1 MEPWLHHLFFLHH
14 FDPEEAASQALEG
27 LSGQLRPR
35 VALLAAA
42 SQEGIHCSRWQKQ
55 PQPLQRPLE
64 SRGRRRAP
72 ELPLLEVYRDLSE
85 SPLLEAY
92 LDSLHPA
99 YHLDLEPEPVVP
111 RLLYTAPWQR

>member
-14 FDPEEAASQALEG
+14 FDPEEAASQAVEG

-55 PQPLQRPLE
+55 PQPLQRRLE
-64 SRGRRRAP
+64 FHGRRRVA
-72 ELPLLEVYRDLSE
+72 ELPLLEAHLDFSE
-85 SPLLEAY
+85 SQLLEAA
-92 LDSLHPA
+92 LDSLRPA
-99 YHLDLEPEPVVP
+99 Y
-111 RLLYTAPWQR
+111 RLVR